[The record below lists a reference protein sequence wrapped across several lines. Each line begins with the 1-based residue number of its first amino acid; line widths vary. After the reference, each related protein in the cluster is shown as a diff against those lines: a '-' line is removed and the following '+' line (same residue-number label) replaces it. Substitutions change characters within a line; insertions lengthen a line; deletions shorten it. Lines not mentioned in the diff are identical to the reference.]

1 MSKFI
6 VVDGDT
12 VIFDTQ
18 FLQHTLIT
26 PPPGNISGTGHA
38 TISGKKVCVADD
50 IDNVKVTAAYTSG
63 PYSVPGSGEL
73 TIKALQADQLNAWCM
88 SSNPVI
94 TVGSKFIAFF
104 EPKSPAKTTS
114 TPPVEDPMIPA
125 VGTGSFQ
132 SQNTLVT
139 AG

>member
-18 FLQHTLIT
+18 FLHHTVIGPLQDTI
-26 PPPGNISGTGHA
+26 PGTGHA
-38 TISGKKVCVADD
+38 TVSGKKVCVGTDYKKVSLSA
-50 IDNVKVTAAYTSG
+50 VKYTSG
-63 PYSVPGSGEL
+63 PYVTPGDGTL
-73 TIKALQADQLNAWCM
+73 TIQALQADQTNAWCL
-88 SSNPVI
+88 SDQPVI

-104 EPKSPAKTTS
+104 KPDNPAKT
-114 TPPVEDPMIPA
+114 PQGVPDPMIPA

-132 SQNTLVT
+132 SINTWVT